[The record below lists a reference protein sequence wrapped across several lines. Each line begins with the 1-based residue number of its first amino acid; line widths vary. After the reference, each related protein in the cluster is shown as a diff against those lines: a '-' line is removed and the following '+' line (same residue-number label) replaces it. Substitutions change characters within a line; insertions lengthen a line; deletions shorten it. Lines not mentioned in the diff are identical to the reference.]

1 MEARAGESP
10 QITFSVEPEL
20 PASTIHTVT
29 RIDDKKQ
36 TDRSDEFLI
45 KGDTIT
51 FPSVKVSDAG
61 TYAIS
66 FRNSDEI
73 EGKKNF
79 KLKIKSGMTCM
90 ISCIIYYSINLW

>member
-51 FPSVKVSDAG
+51 FPSVKVSDTG

-66 FRNSDEI
+66 CRNSDEI
-73 EGKKNF
+73 EGKNF

-90 ISCIIYYSINLW
+90 ISYIIYHSIDLW